1 MIYLFAL
8 PGLIAFGAIA
18 NWISKSPV
26 RGLYIAF
33 FATGILETVSL
44 GPLREKL
51 GLTELAIVLTWF
63 AMLLGSNWRR
73 ERNHLTQLQKLS
85 FIFLAAFVLAEW
97 VSFFVNNATFYD
109 RMIGSLVEVFNYTY
123 GAMMVAT
130 VVLLVNDFDKLKNC
144 LFGWMLG
151 ALVVGLVAIWAMT
164 GGAPSWTMDEFTGRV
179 SSTLKFENQIP
190 SFIIPILLPTI
201 VLVLSRN
208 MSSLFRIGLSLL
220 AGLMAVTMIS
230 TGSRTAFLLLILSFV
245 VLFIIGFIERK
256 NTALFKGRLGLF
268 IIIIGV
274 SLCGYV
280 VSVLAAFDG
289 HYQLGKTPAWQRPVA
304 ALINGMSNN
313 KDFDTTRENQ
323 LKIVV
328 DNMDQSMFIGNGPKL
343 YGAKYRMEEIHNTY
357 AGVYFEAGLLGLGSF
372 LLFLLFSLYSAHRS
386 RKLTSNDFHKLII
399 SSLVAGFFLLLLY
412 GGTMYG
418 LRQRNIWLMAGLLIS
433 LHGICIKER
442 QNN

>member
-1 MIYLFAL
+1 MIYLL
-8 PGLIAFGAIA
+8 SITGLVLLGFVFKWV
-18 NWISKSPV
+18 NSVPV
-26 RGLYIAF
+26 RGLYLAF

-44 GPLREKL
+44 GPLRHKL
-51 GLTELAIVLTWF
+51 GLTELAILLTWF
-63 AMLLGSNWRR
+63 AMLMGHAWRS
-73 ERNHLTQLQKLS
+73 ERLEFTQLQKLCLL
-85 FIFLAAFVLAEW
+85 FLSTFLLVEW
-97 VSFFVNNATFYD
+97 ISFFVNNASFYNH
-109 RMIGSLVEVFNYTY
+109 ISGSFIEVLNYTY
-123 GAMMVAT
+123 GAMMVLT
-130 VVLLVNDFDKLKNC
+130 VMVLVSDFDKLRNC

-190 SFIIPILLPTI
+190 SFVIPILLPTV
-201 VLVLSRN
+201 VLILSRN
-208 MSSLFRIGLSLL
+208 ISSLFRVGLSLL
-220 AGLMAVTMIS
+220 AGIMAITMIS
-230 TGSRTAFLLLILSFV
+230 TGSRTSFLLLVLSFL
-245 VLFIIGFIERK
+245 VLFVVGFIERK

-274 SLCGYV
+274 ALCGYV
-280 VSVLAAFDG
+280 VAVLAAFDG

-304 ALINGMSNN
+304 ALISGMDSN

-323 LKIVV
+323 LKVV
-328 DNMDQSMFIGNGPKL
+328 IDNMDQSMFIGNGPKL

-357 AGVYFEAGLLGLGSF
+357 AGVYFEVGILGLISF
-372 LLFLLFSLYSAHRS
+372 LLFLLSSLYAASRA
-386 RKLTSNDFHKLII
+386 RKLSTNDFHKLII

-433 LHGICIKER
+433 LHSICMKETKD
-442 QNN
+442 N